1 METAGAANGGLIG
14 CPVVKTTGLGTTIP
28 QSVGYSLTLFS
39 PPRKQLKS
47 KQSRLTKKMKHAKLS
62 TKFYRIRDSGHI
74 SDPNQAREFGKLE
87 RAFVDAIPDAIE
99 KSEVRFHMRREWRDH
114 LVERCAVLRVEV
126 DAEAWLRSIDT
137 MERRVALEKNRSR
150 MVKRRALLGKALER
164 DASESQPGVFIDRKV
179 SGDDLLLDGGTGKER
194 LDSREDGDFG
204 RFLMSM
210 LDEPR
215 GGGVTEPLQKK
226 QSKAGQT
233 VDANFR
239 FAAPFLAGITSYL
252 EQNDVPFEQ

>member
-1 METAGAANGGLIG
+1 M
-14 CPVVKTTGLGTTIP
+14 
-28 QSVGYSLTLFS
+28 
-39 PPRKQLKS
+39 
-47 KQSRLTKKMKHAKLS
+47 
-62 TKFYRIRDSGHI
+62 
-74 SDPNQAREFGKLE
+74 
-87 RAFVDAIPDAIE
+87 
-99 KSEVRFHMRREWRDH
+99 
-114 LVERCAVLRVEV
+114 ERCAVLRVEV

>member
-1 METAGAANGGLIG
+1 
-14 CPVVKTTGLGTTIP
+14 
-28 QSVGYSLTLFS
+28 
-39 PPRKQLKS
+39 
-47 KQSRLTKKMKHAKLS
+47 MKHAKLS
-62 TKFYRIRDSGHI
+62 TKFYRIRDSGHV
-74 SDPNQAREFGKLE
+74 SDPAQCREFGKLE

-114 LVERCAVLRVEV
+114 LVERCAVLCVEV
-126 DAEAWLRSIDT
+126 DADEWLRSVDT

-179 SGDDLLLDGGTGKER
+179 SGDDLLLAGMDDGDRGKER

-226 QSKAGQT
+226 QSKSGQT